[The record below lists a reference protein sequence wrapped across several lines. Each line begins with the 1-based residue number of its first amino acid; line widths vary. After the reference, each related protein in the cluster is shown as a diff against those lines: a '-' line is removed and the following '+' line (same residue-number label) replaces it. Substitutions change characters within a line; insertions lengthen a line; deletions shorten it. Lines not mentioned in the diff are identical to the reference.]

1 MKENES
7 SKKESVI
14 ALTPAELIPIIKET
28 LSSSLPFVLS
38 VTGNSMR
45 PTLRNNGDK
54 VELVS
59 KKKRAVKKGEIIF
72 FERENGT
79 CVMHRVLK
87 VEGDILTVNGDAQPW
102 TETLNVSQI
111 VGVANRF
118 CRKGKWV
125 SCDSFFYKLYSGL
138 IMHTLIVRKVYAKVR
153 SILTKM

>member
-1 MKENES
+1 MKAKQENINVLNMTT
-7 SKKESVI
+7 KE
-14 ALTPAELIPIIKET
+14 LLPIMRET
-28 LSSSLPFVLS
+28 LESSLPFILG

-45 PTLRNNGDK
+45 PTLRNSGDK
-54 VELVS
+54 VELLS
-59 KKKRAVKKGEIIF
+59 KKKRAIKKGEIVF

-87 VEGDILTVNGDAQPW
+87 VCGDILTVNGDAQPW
-102 TETLNVSQI
+102 TETLNVSQV

-125 SCDSFFYKLYSGL
+125 SCDGFLYKLYSGL
-138 IMHTLIVRKVYAKVR
+138 VMHTLIVRKVYAKVR

>member
-7 SKKESVI
+7 IKNANVI
-14 ALTPAELIPIIKET
+14 ALSSAELIPIIKET
-28 LSSSLPFVLS
+28 LGSSLPFVLS

-45 PTLRNNGDK
+45 PTLRSSGDK
-54 VELVS
+54 VELLS

-79 CVMHRVLK
+79 CVMHQVLK

-102 TETLNVSQI
+102 TETLDVSQV
-111 VGVANRF
+111 VGVANRL

-138 IMHTLIVRKVYAKVR
+138 VMHTLIVRKVYVKVR
-153 SILTKM
+153 RKLRKK